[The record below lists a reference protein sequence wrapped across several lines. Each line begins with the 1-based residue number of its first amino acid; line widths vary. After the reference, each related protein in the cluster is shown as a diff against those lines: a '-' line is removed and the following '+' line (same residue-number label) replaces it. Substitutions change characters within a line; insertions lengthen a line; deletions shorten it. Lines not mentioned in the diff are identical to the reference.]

1 MKEFPHR
8 YIITAH
14 SGTAGN
20 VRLAGERLPDL
31 PSASP
36 AEFGGP
42 GDRWSPETL
51 LVAAVGDCL
60 VLTFRAVAAAS
71 KLAWTSLSCSVAGT
85 LDCVDRVTQFTT
97 FEVRA
102 ELEVAPGTDVELARR
117 VLDKAER
124 NCLVSNSL
132 KASVH
137 VVPTITIASEPVR
150 ALASV

>member
-8 YIITAH
+8 YVVIAH
-14 SGTAGN
+14 SATTGD
-20 VRLAGERLPDL
+20 VRLAGERMPDL
-31 PSASP
+31 ASASP

-51 LVAAVGDCL
+51 LVAAVGDCF

-71 KLAWTSLSCSVAGT
+71 KLAWTSLSCSVTGT
-85 LDCVDRVTQFTT
+85 LDRVERVTQFTT

-102 ELEVAPGTDVELARR
+102 ELEVTPGADAELARR
-117 VLDKAER
+117 VVDKAER

-132 KASVH
+132 KGSVH
-137 VVPTITIASEPVR
+137 VVPTITIASEPVS
-150 ALASV
+150 ALAPV